1 MVHFKELPDDWD
13 EDDLNDVVEDVR
25 GDSIS
30 LTRLGWV
37 TPAPS
42 KELLNLKKT
51 AQRPHHPWPLEQLLH
66 NLAVVFGRFVK

>member
-42 KELLNLKKT
+42 KKLLNLQNT
-51 AQRPHHPWPLEQLLH
+51 AQRPHHIQLMEQKDKHLQLLD
-66 NLAVVFGRFVK
+66 F